1 MRAPRIG
8 VVDSGGP
15 PDAMTGARAFHP
27 RGDGPARPDRLGHG
41 SAVAAVLARAAPG
54 AELLHA
60 QVFDATPVTSAD
72 RVARAVEWLVPRAD
86 IILLS
91 LGLAVDRQV
100 LRAACDRALAA
111 GVCLVAAAPARA
123 AGTCWPAAYPG
134 VVAATGDARCD
145 WDELSWLPGPVVGA
159 WCGSPERGGRG
170 MGGAS
175 LAAARVAG
183 HLAAGFPGALAD
195 PAAWLAARC
204 RFLGPERRRA

>member
-15 PDAMTGARAFHP
+15 PGAMTGARAFHP

-72 RVARAVEWLVPRAD
+72 RVARAVDWLVPRAD

-100 LRAACDRALAA
+100 LRAACDRAVAA

-134 VVAATGDARCD
+134 VVAATGMRAAIGTSCPGCRVR
-145 WDELSWLPGPVVGA
+145 SWAPGAALPNAGA
-159 WCGSPERGGRG
+159 G